1 MEFLS
6 VDAVSFNQLI
16 VTVALGLF
24 VTMIFF
30 SIYIRIQ
37 RQYRGRNTLPNHAQK
52 KRVFGKVRTRDSN
65 LPSIP
70 TENREVVTGARPKA
84 PVKDEFEGF
93 QFDFDVPERP
103 VGPIEHVAIRQ
114 TEESAPFDGWEEPAE
129 ASVGALREAN
139 GDDTDRP
146 EEYDERFDDE
156 SDLVPEVSYPVNSEA
171 NGNGLDDDQNELDSN
186 GQHTDIWDSSDDDE
200 FLDNGTDEIYEEGDT
215 AEDLTTTEFVQDDY
229 QDYGYE
235 FGDEVEQSYTYDD
248 EMPPQETL
256 DADEL
261 PVANDENSVVEE
273 PIEHEPEDD
282 VVPFDLRTV
291 EAKRVGTPPE
301 ETNRSLSVVSVC
313 LISDDEQ
320 QIYRDI
326 RGEYLDA
333 FLNKRG
339 FIYLDEE
346 YHLKHKSTVDRGAIR
361 VRNYEAMPIGTLVKE
376 NQETCG
382 FRLYFRP
389 RDCAD
394 ALATLNEMLK
404 IANLAK
410 GFFGDVCEKPLRIY
424 DGRKDSTGYISPFT
438 QEDYNQ
444 LKLDLNE
451 AYPKSPETASKRTA
465 VTRNEYAP
473 SEDLPTRAEQY

>member
-1 MEFLS
+1 MEYLS

-37 RQYRGRNTLPNHAQK
+37 RQYRGRNTLPNHTQK
-52 KRVFGKVRTRDSN
+52 HGVFGKVRSRDAN

-70 TENREVVTGARPKA
+70 TENHEVVTGARPKA

-93 QFDFDVPERP
+93 QFDFEVPQKP
-103 VGPIEHVAIRQ
+103 TGPIEHVAVRE
-114 TEESAPFDGWEEPAE
+114 TEDFAPLDRWEEPAE
-129 ASVGALREAN
+129 ATVDGM
-139 GDDTDRP
+139 
-146 EEYDERFDDE
+146 
-156 SDLVPEVSYPVNSEA
+156 SEA
-171 NGNGLDDDQNELDSN
+171 NGNDTDQPEYDENLEDEYFSVPDVSFPVN
-186 GQHTDIWDSSDDDE
+186 GEVAT
-200 FLDNGTDEIYEEGDT
+200 NGTDDIDDVDVDMVHSDIWESSDNDEYLDDGTGEICSEGDT
-215 AEDLTTTEFVQDDY
+215 AEELTNSEIAQNDDQDAEYQLGSGVAQSSAYDDEIPPEEYLAAEDLPVEN
-229 QDYGYE
+229 YE
-235 FGDEVEQSYTYDD
+235 DHEVEQ
-248 EMPPQETL
+248 
-256 DADEL
+256 
-261 PVANDENSVVEE
+261 
-273 PIEHEPEDD
+273 PIETEPEEA

-313 LISDDEQ
+313 LISDDQE

-346 YHLKHKSTVDRGAIR
+346 YHLKHKSTVDKGAIR
-361 VRNYEAMPIGTLVKE
+361 VRNYEAMSIGDLVKE

-410 GFFGDVCEKPLRIY
+410 SFFANVCAKPLRIY
-424 DGRKDSTGYISPFT
+424 DGRKDITGKISPFT
-438 QEDYNQ
+438 QEDYNA
-444 LKLDLNE
+444 LKRDLD
-451 AYPKSPETASKRTA
+451 AAFPRSPEAASKRTA